1 MKKEDLKII
10 KSGLIVVDM
19 VNGFINE
26 GKMADPYIRHIISEN
41 VYLID
46 NFINKNYPVIAFR
59 DCHEKDAAEF
69 KSFPEHCLKETR
81 ESELVDE
88 IKIYE
93 DRMKVFEKNS
103 TNGMHAKGF
112 IDYINSLREVNE
124 FVITGCCTDICVM
137 QLAISLKT
145 YFNEINKNINV
156 VVPMTAV
163 ETYNAP
169 THQRDEHNNM
179 AFDLMNQAGIQV
191 VNEYRKVKKYGK

>member
-1 MKKEDLKII
+1 MKEKLEII

-26 GKMADPYIRHIISEN
+26 GKMADPYIKHIIDEN
-41 VYLID
+41 VKLID
-46 NFINKNYPVIAFR
+46 CFLSNNYPVIAFR

-69 KSFPEHCLKETR
+69 KIFPEHCLKGTS

-103 TNGMHAKGF
+103 TNGIHVNAF
-112 IDYINSLREVNE
+112 IDYINSLKEVNE
-124 FVITGCCTDICVM
+124 FVITGCCTDKCVM
-137 QLAISLKT
+137 QLATSLKT

-156 VVPMTAV
+156 VVPMNAV
-163 ETYNAP
+163 ETYKLP
-169 THQRDEHNNM
+169 THQRDGHNNM
-179 AFDLMNQAGIQV
+179 AFDLMNQDGIQV
-191 VNEYRKVKKYGK
+191 VNEYRKVKKYEK

>member
-1 MKKEDLKII
+1 MKENLEII

-26 GKMADPYIRHIISEN
+26 GKMADPYIRHIIDEN
-41 VYLID
+41 VRLIED
-46 NFINKNYPVIAFR
+46 FVNKNYPVMAFR
-59 DCHEKDAAEF
+59 DCHEKEAVEF
-69 KSFPEHCLKETR
+69 KSFPEHCLKGTN

-88 IKIYE
+88 IKSY
-93 DRMKVFEKNS
+93 DNRMKVFEKNS
-103 TNGMHAKGF
+103 TNGIYANGF
-112 IDYINSLREVNE
+112 IEYINSLKEVNE

-145 YFNEINKNINV
+145 YFNAVNKNINI

-163 ETYNAP
+163 ETYNLP
-169 THQRDEHNNM
+169 PKHKRDEYNDM

-191 VNEYRKVKKYGK
+191 VNEYRKVK